1 MNEKTTMV
9 DTITGRTVPVVDI
22 GGFDSIE
29 HPAAA
34 PAPLRARSPFHEGA
48 SVKGGM
54 RALLRADVSRERI
67 ERPPMDVGAIS
78 SRLDPTRLGRPLS
91 CLHGL
96 AVVSGALVARARL
109 AAARARANAPV
120 RSEHAAL
127 ARASVASLLP
137 EAETVR
143 SSVVRAIRS
152 VVGMFPETEYRVPAA
167 RVREVRMITE
177 PLLASVTSLRDAMSA
192 AWSDAGCVPEP
203 RDINR
208 EKTIPS
214 PGK

>member
-1 MNEKTTMV
+1 MNEEEHE
-9 DTITGRTVPVVDI
+9 PVVN
-22 GGFDSIE
+22 S
-29 HPAAA
+29 A
-34 PAPLRARSPFHEGA
+34 LRARSPFRAGT
-48 SVKGGM
+48 STKGGV
-54 RALLRADVSRERI
+54 RALLRADVSQERVD
-67 ERPPMDVGAIS
+67 RPPMDVGAVS
-78 SRLDPTRLGRPLS
+78 LRLDPKRLDRPLS

-96 AVVSGALVARARL
+96 AVVSGSLVARARL
-109 AAARARANAPV
+109 AAARARANAPA
-120 RSEHAAL
+120 RSERAAL

-137 EAETVR
+137 EAEEVR
-143 SSVVRAIRS
+143 ASVVRAVRS

-167 RVREVRMITE
+167 RVREVRLLVA
-177 PLLASVTSLRDAMSA
+177 PLLGKVASLRGAMSA